1 MSEKKDLLL
10 KKKSKLV
17 LTILRGIVPDPKYVE
32 NFIFRLVL

>member
-1 MSEKKDLLL
+1 MSRKERFTPQEKEQ
-10 KKKSKLV
+10 LV